1 MLMLN
6 MSSIGKDGRSFREA
20 RTSKEEEMAIEAV
33 IPMSTRYKN
42 IWAIEVIRE
51 WQYYRSLKSQT
62 SNETSDK
69 MKNRFRMCLVFWV
82 PIIHI

>member
-6 MSSIGKDGRSFREA
+6 MSSIGKDGRSFRVA
-20 RTSKEEEMAIEAV
+20 RISKEEEMAIEAA

-51 WQYYRSLKSQT
+51 
-62 SNETSDK
+62 
-69 MKNRFRMCLVFWV
+69 
-82 PIIHI
+82 